1 MSAKD
6 LPAVMRYMKQA
17 LDLDIANSSAARYL
31 VQNYFEGRQFATITS
46 VYKKVGIKPFEG
58 SAESLAQISLSF
70 ARTGDSKQAQEIL
83 NTARALFPE
92 NAVLVATA
100 KAVSS
105 PAAK

>member
-1 MSAKD
+1 
-6 LPAVMRYMKQA
+6 MKQA

-31 VQNYFEGRQFATITS
+31 VQSYFEAREFATITS
-46 VYKKVGIKPFEG
+46 LYKKVGIKPFEA
-58 SAESLAQISLSF
+58 SAESMAQISLSF

-105 PAAK
+105 PTAK